1 MKHAKK
7 FLLLSFMATALLTAC
22 SDTKTKTEESKTTTT
37 TTTQDSQTKRT
48 DTLPPI
54 DTTAKGKPDNANT
67 Q

>member
-1 MKHAKK
+1 MKHVKQ
-7 FLLLSFMATALLTAC
+7 FLVLSFMTAALLTAC
-22 SDTKTKTEESKTTTT
+22 SDTKTTTEETKTTTT
-37 TTTQDSQTKRT
+37 TVKDSQTKPT